1 MLCCFTIAHFL
12 GNPSPKSSDP
22 CPSPP
27 HVLSG
32 NTCAL
37 LVQTVS
43 ESTSHIFNAKS
54 RRYHW
59 KWDMVLNSQELLGV
73 TVPSHKLS
81 ALGQLPRLWLT
92 EGAQG
97 SCVGAKE
104 HSTTRADIC
113 ILRGDPNKEDLPS
126 PPCFQQ
132 LRCPENMFSGHV
144 LNAGDPGWGEWVAT
158 LRLNLVHTDC
168 LRVCVANH
176 KLHIQP

>member
-59 KWDMVLNSQELLGV
+59 KWDMVLNSQELAWSHSAKPQAERFRPAPEAVTHWRSSGV
-73 TVPSHKLS
+73 LRGCKGTQHNTCRYLHSQRGPEQGRS
-81 ALGQLPRLWLT
+81 AKSPRLPTTQMSWKY
-92 EGAQG
+92 
-97 SCVGAKE
+97 VFR
-104 HSTTRADIC
+104 TRAEC
-113 ILRGDPNKEDLPS
+113 RRPWVGGV
-126 PPCFQQ
+126 
-132 LRCPENMFSGHV
+132 SGH
-144 LNAGDPGWGEWVAT
+144 T
-158 LRLNLVHTDC
+158 
-168 LRVCVANH
+168 
-176 KLHIQP
+176 